1 MEGTTYPI
9 SPVTGVV
16 TVRLTVEV
24 FHPLAAFMQERTDR
38 DSIYPQACLGFSGIK
53 NYLFNCL
60 QNQCL
65 IETSRLRRLSSRLKR
80 RIITY
85 SVQRFDQRHH
95 STEKSSTNI

>member
-24 FHPLAAFMQERTDR
+24 FHPLATYMQEPTDR

-60 QNQCL
+60 QNQRPR
-65 IETSRLRRLSSRLKR
+65 SASLRPRG
-80 RIITY
+80 
-85 SVQRFDQRHH
+85 FGD
-95 STEKSSTNI
+95 